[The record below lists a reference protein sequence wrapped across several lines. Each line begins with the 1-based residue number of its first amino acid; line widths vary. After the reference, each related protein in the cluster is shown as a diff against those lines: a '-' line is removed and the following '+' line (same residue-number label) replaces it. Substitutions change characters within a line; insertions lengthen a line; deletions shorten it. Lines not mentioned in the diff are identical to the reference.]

1 MVAAA
6 IAFGG
11 LLLCWPAFLNG
22 WPIVFSDTGAFLAQ
36 TVVPLMIWDKPWIY
50 GPLIFPFHWHV
61 TLCGVVLAQGVMTS
75 HLVWLLARQA
85 GRGRPGFHVAL
96 CAALAVF
103 TTAPWSVALVMPD
116 ILVPAALLC
125 AALLG
130 WGWRGLRRW
139 ERAWLMALGSVAAAA
154 HLSNIPMLLAVLG
167 GAVLLRHWG
176 PLLRAAI
183 PLAGAAALLLLT
195 NIVGHGVAALS
206 PYGSTFLLARLLAD
220 GPAART
226 VEALCPASGWY
237 LCSFAGSLPRD
248 SDDFLWQPDSPL
260 NRDPA
265 GNAIFLGGVTLAPEA
280 RAIIRETLRREP
292 LAVAGHALLNWG
304 RQLRLVAIGDV
315 LPAAAVGASVR
326 PGLTEGFPA
335 AEMRRYEAA
344 MQQRDQLRHEA
355 RAIAWLHPLVVLAS
369 APFLALWAWRA
380 WRQGSRMGAGLRIAI
395 ILGVLGNA
403 AATGMLSKPHLR
415 YGARIAWLVPLAA
428 LLLPRRPAPGVE
440 VPGYAVVSAAS
451 SR

>member
-6 IAFGG
+6 IALGAV
-11 LLLCWPAFLNG
+11 LLCWPAFLNG
-22 WPIVFSDTGAFLAQ
+22 WPIVFSDSGAFLAQ

-50 GPLIFPFHWHV
+50 GPFILPFHWHV
-61 TLCGVVLAQGVMTS
+61 TLWGVVLAQGAITS
-75 HLVWLLARQA
+75 HLVWLLAREA
-85 GRGRPGFHVAL
+85 GRARPAFHVAL
-96 CAALAVF
+96 CAALAVLS
-103 TTAPWSVALVMPD
+103 TAPWFVALVMPD

-130 WGWRGLRRW
+130 WGWAGLRRW
-139 ERAWLMALGSVAAAA
+139 ERAWLMLLGSVAAAA

-183 PLAGAAALLLLT
+183 PLGGAVALLLLT
-195 NIVGHGVAALS
+195 NLVGHGVAALS
-206 PYGSTFLLARLLAD
+206 PHGSTFLLARLVAD

-226 VEALCPASGWY
+226 VEALCPGSGWY
-237 LCSFAGSLPRD
+237 LCAFAGRLPAD
-248 SDDFLWQPDSPL
+248 SDDFLWLPGSPV

-265 GNAIFLGGVTLAPEA
+265 GNAIFLGGAKLAPEA

-304 RQLRLVAIGDV
+304 RQLRLMAVGDV
-315 LPAAAVGASVR
+315 LPAAAVGGSVR
-326 PGLTEGFPA
+326 PGLAEGFPA

-344 MQQRDQLRHEA
+344 LQQQDRLAEQA
-355 RAIAWLHPLVVLAS
+355 RAIAWLHPLVVAAS
-369 APFLALWAWRA
+369 APLLLLWAWRA
-380 WRQGSRMGAGLRIAI
+380 WRQGDRVGAGLRVAI

-403 AATGMLSKPHLR
+403 AATGMLSKPHHR
-415 YGARIAWLVPLAA
+415 YGARVAWLVPLAA
-428 LLLPRRPAPGVE
+428 LLLTRRPAPGVE
-440 VPGYAVVSAAS
+440 VPGYRRIRIGAG
-451 SR
+451 